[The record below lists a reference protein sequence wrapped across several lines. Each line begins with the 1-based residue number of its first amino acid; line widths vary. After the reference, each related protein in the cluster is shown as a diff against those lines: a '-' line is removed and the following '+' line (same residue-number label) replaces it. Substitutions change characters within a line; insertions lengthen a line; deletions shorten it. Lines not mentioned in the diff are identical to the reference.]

1 MLRKLCEQRYR
12 GTWQETHRDLCREM
26 DLGELNHRE
35 SLNLGSEVCLDLGI
49 GKPLP
54 LSQQEIGGV
63 RFGQDVDE

>member
-12 GTWQETHRDLCREM
+12 GTWLCREM